1 MVVVFTF
8 LFSKYISI
16 RKGDNEL
23 EYRPCID
30 IHNGKVKQIVGESL
44 KDEGDFAKENFVSE
58 RGADF
63 FAAFFKEQNLSGGH
77 VIMLNP
83 VDSPYYQETKKQ
95 ALDALAAFD
104 QGMMIGGGIHDQNAD
119 EFLDAGASHVIM
131 TSFIFHDGVVDMDRL
146 IGMKQ
151 KIGQDKIVLDLSCKK
166 KNGHYY
172 VVTDRWTRFS
182 QEEVDMSLLNNLSS
196 YCSEF
201 LIHAADVEGKSGGV
215 DEELLALLGEW
226 EGIPITY
233 AGGVAC
239 YDDILKVKEL
249 GQGRLNLSI
258 GSALD
263 LYGGSM
269 NYETML
275 AYFNDV

>member
-1 MVVVFTF
+1 M
-8 LFSKYISI
+8 
-16 RKGDNEL
+16 

-63 FAAFFKEQNLSGGH
+63 FAGFFKEQNLTGGH

-83 VDSPYYQETKKQ
+83 VNSPYYEATKNQ
-95 ALDALAAFD
+95 ALGALSTFEN
-104 QGMMIGGGIHDQNAD
+104 GMMIGGGINEQNAE
-119 EFLDAGASHVIM
+119 EFLEAGASHVIM
-131 TSFIFHDGVVDMDRL
+131 TSYIFHDGDVDMDRL
-146 IGMKQ
+146 IRMKQ
-151 KIGQDKIVLDLSCKK
+151 SVGQDRMVLDLSCKK
-166 KNGHYY
+166 KNGRYF
-172 VVTDRWTRFS
+172 VVTDRWTKLS
-182 QEEVDMSLLNNLSS
+182 HEEVDVSLFEKLSD

-215 DEELLALLGEW
+215 DEELLELLGEW
-226 EGIPITY
+226 DGIPITY
-233 AGGVAC
+233 AGGVAT

-249 GQGRLNLSI
+249 GGGRLNLSI

-275 AYFNDV
+275 GYFNDV

>member
-1 MVVVFTF
+1 M
-8 LFSKYISI
+8 
-16 RKGDNEL
+16 

-44 KDEGDFAKENFVSE
+44 KDEGDFAEENFVSE

-63 FAAFFKEQNLSGGH
+63 FAGFFKEQNLTGGH
-77 VIMLNP
+77 VIMLNS
-83 VDSPYYQETKKQ
+83 VDSPYYEATKSQ
-95 ALDALAAFD
+95 ALGALAAFEN
-104 QGMMIGGGIHDQNAD
+104 GMMIGGGINEQNAQ
-119 EFLDAGASHVIM
+119 EFLEAGASHVIM
-131 TSFIFHDGVVDMDRL
+131 TSYIFHDGDVDMDRL
-146 IGMKQ
+146 IRMKQ
-151 KIGQDKIVLDLSCKK
+151 SVGQNRIVLDLSCKK
-166 KNGHYY
+166 KNGRYF
-172 VVTDRWTRFS
+172 VVTDRWTKLS
-182 QEEVDMSLLNNLSS
+182 HEEVDVSLFGKLSD

-215 DEELLALLGEW
+215 DEELLELLGEW
-226 EGIPITY
+226 DGIPITY
-233 AGGVAC
+233 AGGVAT

-249 GQGRLNLSI
+249 GGGRLNLSI

-275 AYFNDV
+275 GYFNDV